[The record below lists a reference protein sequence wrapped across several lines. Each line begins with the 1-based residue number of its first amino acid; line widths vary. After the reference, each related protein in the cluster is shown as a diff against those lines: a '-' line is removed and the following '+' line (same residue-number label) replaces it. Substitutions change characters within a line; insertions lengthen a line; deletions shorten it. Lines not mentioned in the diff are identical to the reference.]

1 MDSKEKNAGSEVK
14 KNGGTSLGGAERAY
28 TEIRRRIL
36 SLEFPPGMELEE
48 GQLVALLH
56 LSRTPVREA
65 LIRLASEG
73 LVTIQRG
80 RGARVAP
87 LDLANLRSFFEA
99 LDLIQRAITKL
110 AAIRHEPE
118 DLPKIEK
125 ELKSFEVH
133 AADEAS
139 LDLTE
144 ANHRFHLAIAAAA
157 RNPFLEHAYNRVMC
171 EGLRIIRVCYSEH
184 YGEIPPLKPHLER
197 TADDHRQIFE
207 AIRNRDA
214 EKAEELAGE
223 HNTLFRNRVSQT
235 LSALSPSTRSIHANE
250 LAGESL

>member
-1 MDSKEKNAGSEVK
+1 MSTKEKSAGSEARD
-14 KNGGTSLGGAERAY
+14 GATALGGAERAY

-36 SLEFPPGMELEE
+36 SLEFPPSMELEE
-48 GQLVALLH
+48 GHLVALLH

-80 RGARVAP
+80 RGARVAS

-99 LDLIQRAITKL
+99 LDLVQRATTKL

-118 DLPKIEK
+118 DLVPIEE
-125 ELKSFEVH
+125 ELKSFEIH

-144 ANHRFHLAIAAAA
+144 ANHRFHLAIAAAS

-171 EGLRIIRVCYSEH
+171 EGLRIIRVCFSEH
-184 YGEIPPLKPHLER
+184 YTEIPPLKPHLER
-197 TADDHRQIFE
+197 TVQDHRQIYE

-223 HNTLFRNRVSQT
+223 HTTLFRNRISQT
-235 LSALSPSTRSIHANE
+235 LAALSPSTRSIHATA
-250 LAGESL
+250 LSDDTI

>member
-1 MDSKEKNAGSEVK
+1 MSSKEKNAASEG
-14 KNGGTSLGGAERAY
+14 KNGGNSLGGAERAY
-28 TEIRRRIL
+28 SEIRRRIL
-36 SLEFPPGMELEE
+36 SLEFPPSMELEE
-48 GQLVALLH
+48 GHLVALLH

-118 DLPKIEK
+118 DLTQIEK

-139 LDLTE
+139 LNLTE

-197 TADDHRQIFE
+197 TVEDHRQIFE
-207 AIRNRDA
+207 AIRNREA

-235 LSALSPSTRSIHANE
+235 LAALSPSTRGIHATE
-250 LAGESL
+250 IPEDSI